1 MKIVLTLC
9 AVLFWGAA
17 GCHIDGDPPALPKGS
32 GGLVEV
38 RLANSGG
45 RTILPEVA
53 ELYYTLEFTNGDA
66 VVKATIETDEEL
78 TKTVSLTQGTWD
90 LIVKGYLNAA
100 AADTPNYV
108 VMGET
113 TIIAVLGETVSVDI
127 EMKANQTGQ
136 GTVSFNITFPTATS
150 ATLTWT
156 RIGGGG
162 EPTVVNLLDGATYT
176 VTSGVGTT
184 TSAGE
189 IALPSAYYKALFK
202 AQASAGNI
210 VKREVAHI
218 LNGLTATIA
227 WAFTSADLAAQADKT
242 ALTGLLITA
251 ASVKNGIVVKPNET
265 SASDVDQGTQWVRQ
279 TEATAFDSA
288 IAGAQAVAND
298 PEADLEEVL
307 GAEAALTAAQTTYS
321 AAITAGLKPPSK
333 SALTAAIATATS
345 AKSGVAIGVEP
356 SAVPKDV
363 VFVTQSVMTALDGAI
378 AVAQGVH
385 DNGAALQ
392 PAIDSAVSALN
403 TAVDTFNGAKQTGSN
418 SDLQAANKA
427 ALTTAISNANTAKA
441 SVQTAANANEVPTGS
456 YYVTTAE
463 MGALTS
469 AIAAAEVVE
478 QNVSAT
484 QQEVDGAVST
494 LDGAVST
501 FNSAKK
507 AGTQQA
513 VTFTSLTANGDSAS
527 QTTTVLTLT
536 LSAEVSDLGVGD
548 IALSGTANATIG
560 ALTHKSGGV
569 YELGVTLGSGGN
581 ITVTLT
587 KAGYAFNTP
596 QSVAVHYFTGGGI
609 SISIVNPVDQSLSI
623 TGGNATISRKEKG
636 TLTLTVTTGYSVKW
650 LVGLVEGK
658 EQSGTS
664 LTLNAVDYTVGKH
677 YAVVIVT
684 IEGKEYAAE
693 ASFTVVN

>member
-1 MKIVLTLC
+1 MIMKIVLTLC

-53 ELYYTLEFTNGDA
+53 ALYYTLEFTNGDA
-66 VVKATIETDEEL
+66 MVKATIETDDAL
-78 TKTVSLTQGTWD
+78 TKTVSLTPGTWD
-90 LIVKGYLNAA
+90 LVVKGYLNAEQ
-100 AADTPNYV
+100 ADTPNYV
-108 VMGET
+108 VMGGT
-113 TIIAVLGETVSVDI
+113 TMTAVLGEVVPVDI
-127 EMKANQTGQ
+127 ELKANQTGQ

-156 RIGGGG
+156 RIGGDGA
-162 EPTVVNLLDGATYT
+162 PTVVNLLDSAAYT
-176 VTSGVGTT
+176 VTSGAGTT
-184 TSAGE
+184 TSAGA
-189 IALPSAYYKALFK
+189 ITLPAAYYRALFK
-202 AQASAGNI
+202 AQAGAGNI

-227 WAFTSADLAAQADKT
+227 WAFTSGDVAVQADKT
-242 ALTGLLITA
+242 ALTALLTTA
-251 ASVKNGIVVKPNET
+251 ASAKNGIVVKPDGT

-279 TEATAFDSA
+279 TEATAFDNA
-288 IAGAQAVAND
+288 IAGAQTVAND
-298 PEADLEEVL
+298 PEADLEEIL

-321 AAITAGLKPPSK
+321 EAITAGLKPPNK
-333 SALTAAIATATS
+333 NALIEAIATATS

-356 SAVPKDV
+356 SAVPEGV
-363 VFVTQSVMTALDGAI
+363 VFVTQSVMTALDAAI
-378 AVAQGVH
+378 ASAQQVA
-385 DNGAALQ
+385 NNSAALQ

-403 TAVDTFNGAKQTGSN
+403 TAVSTFTGAKQTGTN
-418 SDLQAANKA
+418 SSLQAANKT
-427 ALTTAISNANTAKA
+427 ALTAAIGNANTAKA
-441 SVQTAANANEVPTGS
+441 SVQTAAAANEVPTGS

-463 MGALTS
+463 MDALTG
-469 AIAAAEVVE
+469 AIAAAEAVE

-484 QQEVDGAVST
+484 QQEVDGAAST
-494 LDGAVST
+494 LDNAVGT
-501 FNSAKK
+501 FNGAKK

-536 LSAEVSDLGVGD
+536 LSAEVSGLGVDD
-548 IALSGTANATIG
+548 IALSGTASVEKG
-560 ALTHKSGGV
+560 ALTNEGGGV
-569 YELGVTLGSGGN
+569 YKLGVTLSTGGN

-587 KAGYAFNTP
+587 KTGYAFNTP
-596 QSVAVHYFTGGGI
+596 QSVDVHYFTGGGI
-609 SISIVNPVDQSLSI
+609 SISVVNPVDQSLSI
-623 TGGNATISRKEKG
+623 TGGNTTISRKAKG

-650 LVGLVEGK
+650 LVEEK
-658 EQSGTS
+658 EHAGTS

-684 IEGKEYAAE
+684 IDDMEYAAE